1 MMTGVENLE
10 EVERE
15 VSLKEQRKKAAKP
28 LLWITIASLTMMF
41 AGLTSGY
48 VVSRSSN
55 LVDGYWMV
63 FGLPKVFF
71 ASTAAVVLISVVLHW
86 ALVNIKKDNI
96 KSAQNLLL
104 VGLILSIAFVVFQL
118 MGWSELR
125 EAGIYFTGAGS
136 NSAGSWV
143 YAITLMHVLHVLAG
157 IIILIVTYIKSF
169 MGKYSGSDYLGIDLT
184 ATYWHFVDVLWI
196 YLFIFLSLMR

>member
-1 MMTGVENLE
+1 MTAVEELE
-10 EVERE
+10 RNE
-15 VSLKEQRKKAAKP
+15 SLKEQRKKAAKP
-28 LLWITIASLTMMF
+28 LLWITIASLIMMF

-63 FGLPKVFF
+63 FALPKVFF
-71 ASTAAVVLISVVLHW
+71 ASTAVVVLLSVVMHL
-86 ALVNIKKDNI
+86 ALVNIKKDNS

-104 VGLILSIAFVVFQL
+104 IGLVLSIVFVVFQL
-118 MGWSELR
+118 MGWSELS

-143 YAITLMHVLHVLAG
+143 YVITLMHVLHVLAG
-157 IIILIVTYIKSF
+157 IVILIVTFYKSN
-169 MGKYSGSDYLGIDLT
+169 MGKYSSSDYLGIDLA
-184 ATYWHFVDVLWI
+184 ATYWHFVDALWI
-196 YLFIFLSLMR
+196 YLFIFLYLMR

>member
-1 MMTGVENLE
+1 MTGAE
-10 EVERE
+10 ELGRE
-15 VSLKEQRKKAAKP
+15 ESLKEQRRKAAKP

-86 ALVNIKKDNI
+86 ALVNIKKNN
-96 KSAQNLLL
+96 KN
-104 VGLILSIAFVVFQL
+104 
-118 MGWSELR
+118 
-125 EAGIYFTGAGS
+125 
-136 NSAGSWV
+136 
-143 YAITLMHVLHVLAG
+143 
-157 IIILIVTYIKSF
+157 
-169 MGKYSGSDYLGIDLT
+169 
-184 ATYWHFVDVLWI
+184 
-196 YLFIFLSLMR
+196 